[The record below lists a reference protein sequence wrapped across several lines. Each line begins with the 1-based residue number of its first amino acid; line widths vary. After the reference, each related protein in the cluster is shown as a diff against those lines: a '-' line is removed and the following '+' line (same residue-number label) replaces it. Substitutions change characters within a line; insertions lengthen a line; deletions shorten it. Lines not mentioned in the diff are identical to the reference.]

1 MGSLSHP
8 SRGSV
13 GCGWAG
19 ERKGSANGKGLW
31 GMGSQFGVRRGVNC
45 RGGSTKVFQR
55 GIFLPDTPSNQPTNT
70 IPPHTA
76 NPRSSTPLLAPKLQ
90 SQSFPPLSLPLSPL
104 HCKGWNVPTRALQPV
119 DIQRLYVHMHAI
131 QHLMQMNHS
140 TQKKLDKKNIK
151 SSSHISTAVETPKT
165 TLRNDGTQWEIKKK
179 TQFCEH
185 TCRQKLCLCSGSQ
198 ASPTGLT

>member
-1 MGSLSHP
+1 MAWAVVHPSYSPAIQFCIRGHLSAKADWSHDEHKGLWVGSLSHP

-19 ERKGSANGKGLW
+19 ERKGSANGKGWW

-140 TQKKLDKKNIK
+140 TQKKLDKK
-151 SSSHISTAVETPKT
+151 T
-165 TLRNDGTQWEIKKK
+165 
-179 TQFCEH
+179 
-185 TCRQKLCLCSGSQ
+185 
-198 ASPTGLT
+198 